1 MHKNEIFKRFMK
13 SPSLKELVELTEDQ
27 INLLNINS
35 DCSDPL
41 INVIRISI
49 LSIDH
54 NPSVDSAARKIN
66 QLLRKEEVPNRKL
79 WGDNN

>member
-1 MHKNEIFKRFMK
+1 MK

-41 INVIRISI
+41 INVIRISNSKFLYWSDFFYSQLNFDMPWVLDWDHLTPKI
-49 LSIDH
+49 SSHNKNHCYKIDC
-54 NPSVDSAARKIN
+54 
-66 QLLRKEEVPNRKL
+66 
-79 WGDNN
+79 